1 MIGFVYASVP
11 AIGSAL
17 CELGRKRLTKNGLD
31 APTLVSMICLAQGLL
46 GMLGYVAATGGLN
59 IPSIDFWKPA
69 LLSAV
74 ANALSKTLQTIAYN
88 KGDVSLCAP
97 FSASLPI
104 FQFLVTRFIWQD
116 ESSFPLHR
124 VVGVFSI
131 GVCGFWL
138 SKAGRA
144 PVKGAPLLPPGAG
157 YILTQCAIYSVMTKV
172 DQAAAKAVTPTE
184 HVFWSKL
191 LVGLWAGFGAL
202 TMNRDTS
209 GSTKQDSAGRGA
221 VARSFVLLLAQP
233 QLLLLLL
240 GVAGIEGFYMGV
252 YSIALKTI
260 SKVYVIAIKIGGYML
275 FTSIGGWVF
284 FKESSKGRVLPTLGI
299 ATGVVLMTI

>member
-1 MIGFVYASVP
+1 
-11 AIGSAL
+11 
-17 CELGRKRLTKNGLD
+17 
-31 APTLVSMICLAQGLL
+31 
-46 GMLGYVAATGGLN
+46 
-59 IPSIDFWKPA
+59 
-69 LLSAV
+69 
-74 ANALSKTLQTIAYN
+74 
-88 KGDVSLCAP
+88 
-97 FSASLPI
+97 
-104 FQFLVTRFIWQD
+104 
-116 ESSFPLHR
+116 
-124 VVGVFSI
+124 
-131 GVCGFWL
+131 
-138 SKAGRA
+138 
-144 PVKGAPLLPPGAG
+144 
-157 YILTQCAIYSVMTKV
+157 MTKV

-260 SKVYVIAIKIGGYML
+260 SRS
-275 FTSIGGWVF
+275 T
-284 FKESSKGRVLPTLGI
+284 
-299 ATGVVLMTI
+299 